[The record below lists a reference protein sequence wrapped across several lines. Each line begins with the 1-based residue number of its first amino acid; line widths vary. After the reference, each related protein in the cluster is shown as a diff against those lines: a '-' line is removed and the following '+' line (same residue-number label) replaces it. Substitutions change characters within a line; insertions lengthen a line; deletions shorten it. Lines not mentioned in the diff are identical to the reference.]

1 MDCNLNIRPAW
12 FAESKAEL
20 KSKEAILVS
29 NSLSKES
36 CKLWVQ
42 WRKALQVPKPFLN
55 PNWVG
60 GKTFDLSIK
69 PKMCLTSKHSK
80 ILDKMGIKDIDLYS
94 EVWDGEED
102 FDKAVTFAVHQHT
115 GKEPCWIKIWNTTA
129 NLGAKI
135 STILIKTK
143 GNKPLGST
151 LLYWSRS
158 IKRFSNSEDR
168 KAK

>member
-60 GKTFDLSIK
+60 GKTFHLLTK
-69 PKMCLTSKHSK
+69 QKRRLTSKCSK
-80 ILDKMGIKDIDLYS
+80 TLDRMGVIDIGVS
-94 EVWDGEED
+94 
-102 FDKAVTFAVHQHT
+102 
-115 GKEPCWIKIWNTTA
+115 
-129 NLGAKI
+129 
-135 STILIKTK
+135 
-143 GNKPLGST
+143 
-151 LLYWSRS
+151 
-158 IKRFSNSEDR
+158 
-168 KAK
+168 